1 MEQCATMRS
10 MHLPH
15 TTFDTVVARD
25 DFIGV
30 PREHEVHDAVPA
42 EVPDGIGDG
51 VKRRRHRACNSG
63 KSFHQSM
70 HKGAAVLGSIG
81 AVLGQYWGS
90 RTSDRLHGTHFGL
103 LRTVVPTQP
112 IFVVAAGFGDHVPQR
127 LEEGDGEDKRQ
138 TDLFRC
144 MGVRLKIP
152 WRGEVK
158 AWLWRGT
165 LEKIIEG
172 KSIVV
177 KEQVVH
183 N

>member
-1 MEQCATMRS
+1 VTGF
-10 MHLPH
+10 
-15 TTFDTVVARD
+15 T
-25 DFIGV
+25 
-30 PREHEVHDAVPA
+30 EHILV
-42 EVPDGIGDG
+42 
-51 VKRRRHRACNSG
+51 C
-63 KSFHQSM
+63 
-70 HKGAAVLGSIG
+70 
-81 AVLGQYWGS
+81 
-90 RTSDRLHGTHFGL
+90 

-127 LEEGDGEDKRQ
+127 LEKGNGEDKRQ

-158 AWLWRGT
+158 AWLWRGA
-165 LEKIIEG
+165 LERIIEG